1 MNNKV
6 EKCNFY
12 NDHDCSVPECD
23 EILDERFLPVYTCD
37 ERIDCAYKK
46 YSSCIFFQNGD
57 CGMCRVEDGGEY
69 YFDGLAKCD
78 NNPNCYYK
86 QLLAEQ
92 AKNKK
97 LVEALELALSDTCYD
112 AKTCEYKC
120 QFAIL
125 NQCDLFKAGQ
135 ALNEVKK

>member
-1 MNNKV
+1 MDNKIKGQ
-6 EKCNFY
+6 ECEFY
-12 NDHDCSVPECD
+12 NEGHCLCYSD
-23 EILDERFLPVYTCD
+23 ESHYPHCL
-37 ERIDCAYKK
+37 
-46 YSSCIFFQNGD
+46 
-57 CGMCRVEDGGEY
+57 EY
-69 YFDGLAKCD
+69 
-78 NNPNCYYK
+78 PNCYYK
-86 QLLAEQ
+86 QLLAEQAKNAELNGELVNKNQQLFKEQ

-135 ALNEVKK
+135 ALNEVNK